1 VARDTSFYYSFLVLP
16 AEKRRAIVAVWDFC
30 RAVDDEVDEAGEASA
45 SLHRWRQELDACY
58 ATDSTDH
65 GATDFTDSTDGKAK
79 RGPWT
84 PQGRALRPFIER
96 FNLPRGA
103 FDDLIDGVEMDLTQ
117 KRYQTFADL
126 HRYCLRVASAVGL
139 VCVEIFGYRD
149 PAARTYASELGVA
162 LQLTNILR
170 DVPVDFARGRV
181 YIPMEDLDRFGV
193 TEADLR
199 AACAAAGVPSTR
211 MRDLLAHQAARAR
224 RYYARAR
231 VALPR
236 EDAHRLVAAEIMSG
250 IYRGILTR
258 IEGSGYDVFT
268 RPIRVPRPARAW
280 IAATTWARTRLLLR
294 V

>member
-58 ATDSTDH
+58 GGTVTPS
-65 GATDFTDSTDGKAK
+65 
-79 RGPWT
+79 T
-84 PQGRALRPFIER
+84 PQGQALRPFIER

-103 FDDLIDGVEMDLTQ
+103 FEDLIDGIEMDLTQ

-126 HRYCLRVASAVGL
+126 HQDCLRVASAVGL
-139 VCVEIFGYRD
+139 VSVEIFEYRD

-199 AACAAAGVPSTR
+199 AACAAADVPSTR

-224 RYYARAR
+224 QYYARAR

>member
-30 RAVDDEVDEAGEASA
+30 RAVDDEVDDAGEARVSVQ
-45 SLHRWRQELDACY
+45 RWRDELDSCY
-58 ATDSTDH
+58 GEGGLKT
-65 GATDFTDSTDGKAK
+65 
-79 RGPWT
+79 GPST
-84 PQGRALRPFIER
+84 PQGQALRPFIER

-103 FDDLIDGVEMDLTQ
+103 FEELIDGVEMDLTQ
-117 KRYQTFADL
+117 TRYATFADL
-126 HRYCLRVASAVGL
+126 HQYCLRVASAVGL

-170 DVPVDFARGRV
+170 DVPVDLARGRI
-181 YIPMEDLDRFGV
+181 YIPVEDLDRFGV

-199 AACAAAGVPSTR
+199 AACAADGAGPSPPL
-211 MRDLLAHQAARAR
+211 RDLLAFQAARAR

-231 VALPR
+231 EALPR
-236 EDAHRLVAAEIMSG
+236 EDARRLVAAEIMSG
-250 IYRGILTR
+250 IYRGVLTR
-258 IEGSGYDVFT
+258 IEGSGYDVFS
-268 RPIRVPRPARAW
+268 RRIRVPRPARAW
-280 IAATTWARTRLLLR
+280 IAAATWARTQLLR

>member
-30 RAVDDEVDEAGEASA
+30 RAVDDEVDEAGAARA
-45 SLHRWRQELDACY
+45 SLERWRQELDACY
-58 ATDSTDH
+58 GGTVTPS
-65 GATDFTDSTDGKAK
+65 
-79 RGPWT
+79 T

-103 FDDLIDGVEMDLTQ
+103 FEDLIDGVEMDLTQ
-117 KRYQTFADL
+117 TRYPTFADL
-126 HRYCLRVASAVGL
+126 HQYCLRVASAVGL
-139 VCVEIFGYRD
+139 VSVEIFGYRD

-170 DVPVDFARGRV
+170 DVPVDFARGRI

-199 AACAAAGVPSTR
+199 AACAAGRGVPSTR

-224 RYYARAR
+224 LYYARAR

-268 RPIRVPRPARAW
+268 KPVRVPRPARAW
-280 IAATTWARTRLLLR
+280 IAATTWARTRLLR